1 MPSIRVMIFLSSL
14 YFRNNIVGFLRA
26 IASSFLVMNSESA
39 IGLPTGLAGL
49 LFATAVIVQLHVASI
64 AAQPPLP
71 SASPT
76 EHTIL
81 LTNAADADVRIPLAG
96 VGMPCGPTY
105 ACSASSYNG
114 TRTFLAMGGRHT
126 DSAISY
132 SGAEPGI
139 GLAMREWM
147 ASAPATNKR
156 EDLFIGTKVG
166 PGGACW

>member
-1 MPSIRVMIFLSSL
+1 
-14 YFRNNIVGFLRA
+14 
-26 IASSFLVMNSESA
+26 
-39 IGLPTGLAGL
+39 
-49 LFATAVIVQLHVASI
+49 VASM
-64 AAQPPLP
+64 AAPPAP
-71 SASPT
+71 YSASPT
-76 EHTIL
+76 EHTVL

-132 SGAEPGI
+132 SGSEPGI

-147 ASAPATNKR
+147 AAAPATNKR

>member
-1 MPSIRVMIFLSSL
+1 M
-14 YFRNNIVGFLRA
+14 NNIVRFLLSHNPVSHSEMRA
-26 IASSFLVMNSESA
+26 ITRSFQVM
-39 IGLPTGLAGL
+39 I
-49 LFATAVIVQLHVASI
+49 QLHVASM
-64 AAQPPLP
+64 AAQLQLP

-96 VGMPCGPTY
+96 VGMPCGQTY

-114 TRTFLAMGGRHT
+114 TRTFLAIGGRHT

-132 SGAEPGI
+132 TGSEPGI